1 MDNLTC
7 ANPGCENNVP
17 RSTHNQKYCS
27 PECCRTATNERIK
40 AQYHANKAR
49 LRGAERRCNCGNL
62 LSRYNSGKIC
72 SQCEAK
78 KSAKTKLEILE
89 HFGVNFASVKA

>member
-1 MDNLTC
+1 MICGNIEC
-7 ANPGCENNVP
+7 QKPFEAG
-17 RSTHNQKYCS
+17 THNQKYCS